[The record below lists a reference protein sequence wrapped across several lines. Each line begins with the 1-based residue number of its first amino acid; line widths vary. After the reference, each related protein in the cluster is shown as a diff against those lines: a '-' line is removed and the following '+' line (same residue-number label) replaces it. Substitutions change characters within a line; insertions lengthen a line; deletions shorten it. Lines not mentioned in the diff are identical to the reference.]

1 VTGYTIRRV
10 RRVFCALRL
19 TVVSTAAT
27 GVLLVAGDPALAA
40 PQGMDSNLTWL
51 KPTTPRS
58 VPRDSVRG
66 VGDREEF
73 TLVDL
78 SQGATVRAWPGGPSI
93 GWLDGATP
101 LGYPSWVWALN
112 TAGGGRW
119 ARVLLPWRPNGRS
132 GWVALDGHRVE
143 RTTWSVDVDLSH
155 RRLVLVNRGTPVA
168 QFEAGIGAADSPTP
182 TGRFSVTDLVAT
194 GDPGGPFG
202 WFVLGLSG
210 HQPNLPAGWGGGDQ
224 LAIHG
229 TNQPSTIGGAASAGS
244 VHVSA
249 HTLSVLREHLQLGSP
264 VLIHA

>member
-78 SQGATVRAWPGGPSI
+78 SEGATVRAWPGGPSI

-132 GWVALDGHRVE
+132 GWVALDGHRME
-143 RTTWSVDVDLSH
+143 RTTWSVDVDLSR

-168 QFEAGIGAADSPTP
+168 RFEAGIGAADSHADRTML
-182 TGRFSVTDLVAT
+182 RHR
-194 GDPGGPFG
+194 PGGDRRSG
-202 WFVLGLSG
+202 RAVRVVCAGALGPSAQPPG
-210 HQPNLPAGWGGGDQ
+210 GMGRWRPVGDSRHQPAIDDRGGR
-224 LAIHG
+224 
-229 TNQPSTIGGAASAGS
+229 
-244 VHVSA
+244 VSRVCTCLR
-249 HTLSVLREHLQLGSP
+249 HDLSVLREHLQLGSP